1 MTTPLFM
8 YRCLQ
13 IGLSIKDCDDVT
25 IGLVNDMYAEKMN
38 DEYDW
43 PVEAQQDDFDRLA
56 TSLNISG
63 MIFKNEN
70 SAQGNSSNTQINFNG
85 NYNFKDKTDVDYF
98 MNQAALKLV
107 TER

>member
-38 DEYDW
+38 DEYDS
-43 PVEAQQDDFDRLA
+43 PIKAQQDDFDR
-56 TSLNISG
+56 
-63 MIFKNEN
+63 F
-70 SAQGNSSNTQINFNG
+70 
-85 NYNFKDKTDVDYF
+85 
-98 MNQAALKLV
+98 
-107 TER
+107 

>member
-13 IGLSIKDCDDVT
+13 IGLSIADCDDVT

-43 PVEAQQDDFDRLA
+43 PIKAQQDDLTAFNV
-56 TSLNISG
+56 LNIESG
-63 MIFKNEN
+63 FLGVIY
-70 SAQGNSSNTQINFNG
+70 G
-85 NYNFKDKTDVDYF
+85 
-98 MNQAALKLV
+98 
-107 TER
+107 